1 MGKCFLIQ
9 GKRWGHC
16 GVGCG
21 WCGLRVTLQIGSRW
35 EDEGQIS
42 EQIQGPPYTSN
53 AEALSQ
59 VLGFFHYGVA
69 PKPFLSDKPWSVQ
82 WGARFV
88 LGGSRTHPYR
98 VSLAL
103 MNFLGLAKLLRAL
116 NTLISTFL
124 SFSIKLLENIRN
136 SSDAKVAWVL
146 WTHLRCLHPSFQV
159 PHFRERKTLPS
170 CAHQRLILCKDW
182 WHY

>member
-59 VLGFFHYGVA
+59 VLGFFHYGVV

-136 SSDAKVAWVL
+136 IYIYIYIRIRWHGCCGHTSDAFTQASRSPTSAKERL
-146 WTHLRCLHPSFQV
+146 SLHAPI
-159 PHFRERKTLPS
+159 R
-170 CAHQRLILCKDW
+170 D
-182 WHY
+182 

>member
-88 LGGSRTHPYR
+88 LGGSRTHPYT

-146 WTHLRCLHPSFQV
+146 WTHSDAFTQASRSPTSAKERLSLHAPI
-159 PHFRERKTLPS
+159 R
-170 CAHQRLILCKDW
+170 D
-182 WHY
+182 